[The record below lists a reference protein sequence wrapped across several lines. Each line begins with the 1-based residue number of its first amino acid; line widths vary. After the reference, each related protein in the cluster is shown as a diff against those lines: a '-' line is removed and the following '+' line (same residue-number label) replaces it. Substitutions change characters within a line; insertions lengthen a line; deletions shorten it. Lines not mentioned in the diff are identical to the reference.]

1 MNLNLEHVNNLPV
14 RTWSWLGVNDTS
26 IQGVI
31 PDILPYQKN
40 PIISGSSFM
49 NPSVGNKGLKI
60 REVLSSAH
68 SVNYDD
74 ILTAT
79 VKTGMGANAADFITK
94 NRNGGISLM
103 VPSGVRIEEPILIQ
117 YDLDINNPTVIDLNE
132 IIVEADSEVT
142 VVINYSSPENYPVSQ
157 ENHSASKENHSAS
170 QENHSASQEKS
181 PVFHGGLTYLYAGK
195 NAIIHLIQIQL
206 LNEEAIHLNDIG
218 AIVDTDGK
226 IDIVQA
232 ELGAGKAINGCWADL
247 IGDNSEINVNTIY
260 FGDKKRSIDINY
272 VVNHIGKRSHSEMNI
287 NGALLDESSKIF
299 RGTIDFNKGAIGA
312 VGHEAE
318 YNLLFSPKI
327 KNITAPL
334 ILCGEESVEGK
345 HAANS
350 GKIDENKLFY
360 MMSRGLDELSA
371 KILMIEARF
380 QPVIE
385 KIPFADL
392 QNQIIK
398 HVKERLNHV
407 ESI

>member
-1 MNLNLEHVNNLPV
+1 MNLNIEHVNNLPV

-40 PIISGSSFM
+40 PVIAGSSFIT
-49 NPSVGNKGLKI
+49 PSAGNKDLKI

-68 SVNYDD
+68 SVS
-74 ILTAT
+74 

-94 NRNGGISLM
+94 NRNDGISVM

-117 YDLDINNPTVIDLNE
+117 YDLDIDNPTVLDLNE

-142 VVINYSSPENYPVSQ
+142 VVINYRSY
-157 ENHSASKENHSAS
+157 ENHSAS
-170 QENHSASQEKS
+170 QENHSAFLEKC

-272 VVNHIGKRSHSEMNI
+272 VVNHIGKRSHSQMNI

-299 RGTIDFNKGAIGA
+299 RGTIDFKKGAIGA
-312 VGHEAE
+312 VGHEEE